1 MKKVAFIFLP
11 FATKRKPRAINCSK
25 STVSLILLSMFLI
38 FVCGAYVILD
48 TALTFYQ
55 NHQLTKEMQQHEIL
69 VAQLNRVQSQIYAVN
84 AELTKKD
91 DLIRDISVKTET
103 VLAVDNDE
111 FELNATT
118 APTVMEAYLA
128 TKQRDLSAS
137 DVNSMDKVVIV
148 KKTITQLETHLALH
162 GSWVAN
168 CSADMAEKYDKW
180 AHLPTVMPLDGVVTC
195 GFGRRRSPFGGLS
208 IERHNGVDIA
218 GALGLPI
225 KATGDGTVMMAR
237 WVSGYGNLVILDHEN
252 GLYSYYGHCS
262 LLKVVEGQKISR
274 YDTIALLGSTGR
286 STGPHLHY
294 ELRRYN
300 QPFNPYT
307 IIEADER
314 S

>member
-1 MKKVAFIFLP
+1 
-11 FATKRKPRAINCSK
+11 
-25 STVSLILLSMFLI
+25 MFLV
-38 FVCGAYVILD
+38 FVCGAYCILD

-69 VAQLNRVQSQIYAVN
+69 VAQLNRVQNQIYAVN
-84 AELTKKD
+84 ADLTKKD
-91 DLIRDISVKTET
+91 KLIQDISVKTET
-103 VLAVDNDE
+103 ILAVNHNE
-111 FELNATT
+111 SELSATT
-118 APTVMEAYLA
+118 TPTIMETYLA
-128 TKQRDLSAS
+128 TEQLDLSAS
-137 DVNSMDKVVIV
+137 NFNSWDKVVTV
-148 KKTITQLETHLALH
+148 TETITQLENHLALH
-162 GSWVAN
+162 GSWVKN

-180 AHLPTVMPLDGVVTC
+180 AHLPTVMPLKGVITC

-208 IERHNGVDIA
+208 MERHNGVDIA

-225 KATGDGTVMMAR
+225 KATGNGTVMMAR

-262 LLKVVEGQKISR
+262 LLKVVEGQKINR

-300 QPFNPYT
+300 QAFNPFT
-307 IIEADER
+307 IIETDEQ